1 MLTWSEL
8 SAVCG
13 CSSFGLGVHDEGREL
28 VEGLDDIE
36 TSTSSAIWN
45 QESIWKSEHPPSPS
59 VSSPSEPMVK
69 LRWWLRACCRATRRA
84 YWYR

>member
-8 SAVCG
+8 SVVCG

-36 TSTSSAIWN
+36 TSTSSAI
-45 QESIWKSEHPPSPS
+45 
-59 VSSPSEPMVK
+59 
-69 LRWWLRACCRATRRA
+69 
-84 YWYR
+84 